1 MSTVSGGASPFGQP
15 LLLIVNPTAGAGR
28 SRQVLPRIERALDA
42 RRCPFR
48 VEASRSLAHGIELA
62 LGAIDSNELP
72 VVVSGDGLIG
82 AVGGALAGTGA
93 TMGLIPAGRGNDLA
107 RGLGIPAD
115 PEAAVDCLLTG
126 AVSKLDVGEA
136 NGKRFLG
143 IASVGFDSVANRI
156 ANEVR
161 FLKGKPVYAWG
172 ALRALAGWKPARFT
186 LKEGGSETR
195 ITGYT
200 VAVANNGYYGGG
212 MKMAPGADPTDGLLD
227 VVTIGEVGRLG
238 FIANLP
244 RVFRGTHVRRPEIVS
259 VHRTTS
265 IEISASRPF
274 TMYADGDP
282 LTDLPARIRVLP
294 GQLNLIVPG
303 ETP

>member
-1 MSTVSGGASPFGQP
+1 MSAISGDLSPSGQP

-42 RRCPFR
+42 RRCTFR
-48 VEASRSLAHGIELA
+48 VEASRSLSHGVELA
-62 LGAIDSNELP
+62 LGATESNELP

-107 RGLGIPAD
+107 RGLGIPDD
-115 PEAAVDCLLTG
+115 PELAVECLLTG
-126 AVSKLDVGEA
+126 SVSQLDVGEA
-136 NGKRFLG
+136 NGERFLG

-161 FLKGKPVYAWG
+161 FLNGKPVYAWG

-186 LKEGGSETR
+186 LKEGGGETR
-195 ITGYT
+195 VTGYT

-212 MKMAPGADPTDGLLD
+212 MKMAPDADPTDGLLD

-244 RVFRGTHVRRPEIVS
+244 RVFRGTHVRRPEVVS
-259 VHRTTS
+259 VHRTTA

-282 LTDLPARIRVLP
+282 LTDLPAKIRVLP

-303 ETP
+303 ESP